1 MTRDL
6 DLDRDRESRF
16 AGRPVAS
23 SLFGPARRWLTS
35 VSSPRSRWRAVGDA
49 LTVAGLLYIALV
61 WMRVVPY
68 APPVPDYGP
77 MFDAR
82 GFWIAWDGGLYDIP
96 WGEYEAY
103 VYSPAFAQLLWPF
116 TLLPWPVFAAGWTIA
131 SIGCLFWM
139 RVPWMIAFPG
149 VIDDILRG
157 NIHVFLAASIVLAL
171 RRPAAWA
178 FGILTKVTPAIG
190 LVWHMVRAEWRAVA
204 IALGVTGVI
213 VGVSFVFSADLWLE
227 WFGLLADNA
236 GTTARIRVIPLPLI
250 VRLPIAVVLIAY
262 GARTDRAWLV
272 PIGVM
277 LGLPNVWTSS
287 TAMLAGAVSL
297 WLAARRQAA
306 VATA

>member
-1 MTRDL
+1 VPQGL
-6 DLDRDRESRF
+6 N
-16 AGRPVAS
+16 GRRA
-23 SLFGPARRWLTS
+23 
-35 VSSPRSRWRAVGDA
+35 RAVATGMA
-49 LTVAGLLYIALV
+49 VAGLTYIALV
-61 WMRVVPY
+61 WLRIVPY

-96 WGEYEAY
+96 WGDYEAY

-139 RVPWMIAFPG
+139 RVPWMLAFPG

-171 RRPAAWA
+171 RFPAAWA

-190 LVWHMVRAEWRAVA
+190 LVWHMVRADWRAVA
-204 IALGVTGVI
+204 VALGVTGGI
-213 VGVSFVFSADLWLE
+213 VGVSFVLSADLWLE
-227 WFGLLADNA
+227 WFGLLAENA
-236 GTTARIRVIPLPLI
+236 DATARIRVIPLPLI
-250 VRLPIAVVLIAY
+250 VRLPIAALLIAY

-277 LGLPNVWTSS
+277 IGLPNVWTSS
-287 TAMLAGAVSL
+287 TALLAGSVSL
-297 WLAARRQAA
+297 WLAARSRPAA
-306 VATA
+306 EEAA

>member
-1 MTRDL
+1 MR
-6 DLDRDRESRF
+6 
-16 AGRPVAS
+16 
-23 SLFGPARRWLTS
+23 
-35 VSSPRSRWRAVGDA
+35 RSRWQAVGDA
-49 LTVAGLLYIALV
+49 LTIAGLTYIALV
-61 WMRVVPY
+61 WLRIVPY

-213 VGVSFVFSADLWLE
+213 VGASFIFSANLWLE

-236 GTTARIRVIPLPLI
+236 DTTARIRVIPLPLI
-250 VRLPIAVVLIAY
+250 VRLPIGVILIAY

-287 TAMLAGAVSL
+287 TALLAGSVSL
-297 WLAARRQAA
+297 WLAARRAQPSAEVAA
-306 VATA
+306 

>member
-1 MTRDL
+1 MKR
-6 DLDRDRESRF
+6 
-16 AGRPVAS
+16 GR
-23 SLFGPARRWLTS
+23 WQ
-35 VSSPRSRWRAVGDA
+35 AVGDA
-49 LTVAGLLYIALV
+49 LTIAGLTYIALV
-61 WMRVVPY
+61 WLRIVPY

-116 TLLPWPVFAAGWTIA
+116 TLLPWPVFAAGWTLG

-171 RRPAAWA
+171 RTFPAAWS
-178 FGILTKVTPAIG
+178 FGILTKVTPVIG
-190 LVWHMVRAEWRAVA
+190 LTWHMVRAEWRAVA

-213 VGVSFVFSADLWLE
+213 VGVSFAFSSDLWLE
-227 WFGLLADNA
+227 WFGLLADNTD
-236 GTTARIRVIPLPLI
+236 TTARIRVIPLPLI
-250 VRLPIAVVLIAY
+250 VRLPIGIVLIAY

-287 TAMLAGAVSL
+287 TALLAGSVSL
-297 WLAARRQAA
+297 WLFARRQQQEA
-306 VATA
+306 VAA

>member
-1 MTRDL
+1 MR
-6 DLDRDRESRF
+6 
-16 AGRPVAS
+16 
-23 SLFGPARRWLTS
+23 
-35 VSSPRSRWRAVGDA
+35 RSRWQAVGDA
-49 LTVAGLLYIALV
+49 LTIAGLTYIALV
-61 WMRVVPY
+61 WLRIVPY

-116 TLLPWPVFAAGWTIA
+116 TLLPWEVFAAGWTLA

-190 LVWHMVRAEWRAVA
+190 LVWHMVLAEWRAVG

-213 VGVSFVFSADLWLE
+213 AGVSFAFSADLWLE

-236 GTTARIRVIPLPLI
+236 DTTARIRVIPVPLI
-250 VRLPIAVVLIAY
+250 VRLPIGVILIAY
-262 GARTDRAWLV
+262 GARTGRAWLV

-287 TAMLAGAVSL
+287 TALLAGSVSL
-297 WLAARRQAA
+297 WLATRRSQRPTEAA
-306 VATA
+306 A

>member
-1 MTRDL
+1 MR
-6 DLDRDRESRF
+6 
-16 AGRPVAS
+16 
-23 SLFGPARRWLTS
+23 
-35 VSSPRSRWRAVGDA
+35 RSRWQAVGDA
-49 LTVAGLLYIALV
+49 LTIAGLTYIALV
-61 WMRVVPY
+61 WLRIVPY

-116 TLLPWPVFAAGWTIA
+116 TLLPWPVFAAGWTLA

-157 NIHVFLAASIVLAL
+157 NIHVFLAASIVLAI
-171 RRPAAWA
+171 RKAPAAWS

-213 VGVSFVFSADLWLE
+213 VGVSFAFSADLWLE

-236 GTTARIRVIPLPLI
+236 DTTARIRVIPLPLV
-250 VRLPIAVVLIAY
+250 VRLPIGIVLIAY

-287 TAMLAGAVSL
+287 TALLAGSVSL
-297 WLAARRQAA
+297 WLFARRQQPEA
-306 VATA
+306 VAA